1 MKSQLCRT
9 RTACAVFVVV
19 LLSMFGFPLTSWS
32 ADQLVLFRNA
42 TTGNKKDNVSIS
54 PYGAN
59 LVVALVVP
67 GTKGETEAELKS
79 LLGYDGDI
87 GNLVSSLK
95 IKEYAKEGSPLKTA
109 TSLWI
114 QKDFNILPDFVD
126 TVKKNFA
133 AKVEQVDFQSNP
145 GNACASINEWV
156 DQNTNSKIKTLFDEV
171 DPSNRVIA
179 VSAIY
184 FFDEWLNKFNKQQTQ
199 EDDFALPNGE
209 NKKVKMMRNRNAS
222 LRYGKDA
229 NSQWIELP
237 YKTKGVS
244 AVVILPDKGTE
255 LSEVVAKL
263 TQDNFDGTFRTLK
276 KQLLDV
282 KLPRF
287 EVEYKTSLRSALSR
301 AGVKK
306 IFSHDAD
313 FTGITPSRN
322 LVVSDVLQKVFI
334 KVDESGT
341 EAAAATGL
349 SIRTTSLDI
358 TKPKEFYVDRPFIFI
373 VREGGNILFASAIT
387 KP

>member
-1 MKSQLCRT
+1 
-9 RTACAVFVVV
+9 
-19 LLSMFGFPLTSWS
+19 MFGFPLTSWS